1 MVGVGSNDL
10 PSGLS
15 VGDDGTVIA
24 LQEVVDQWLRAVV
37 IYFSLRSEEIE
48 GVSVTVA
55 RGLDGSQFHT
65 SRRMNDIFSG

>member
-1 MVGVGSNDL
+1 MVGVVSNDL

-48 GVSVTVA
+48 GVGVTVA
-55 RGLDGSQFHT
+55 RA
-65 SRRMNDIFSG
+65 